1 MHKDWGVHFSGNLT
15 DVRYT
20 VAYGDSGLNLDIEWD
35 NVGTTSKVTLA
46 QIKQSTDI
54 VGLLTSVRDAVSIWY
69 NITKD
74 VECYDIT
81 KAAPNQKKP
90 NPTTMQ
96 SRQLMWNKKDP
107 ATICKD
113 AMKEMGSWPPLW

>member
-35 NVGTTSKVTLA
+35 NVGTTSKVTLD
-46 QIKQSTDI
+46 QIKQSTDV

-81 KAAPNQKKP
+81 KAAPNQKMP

-96 SRQLMWNKKDP
+96 SRQLMWNKEDP